1 MNELEDLKKKIDH
14 LEYDEINPMKEDIN
28 DIKVNISK
36 YDLLIKQALESNKK
50 VSDSLEVLKDTMV
63 EVSRSVRDSNRIND
77 EITKTIEELNKRIS
91 SVDNNTK
98 KRKNVHLDEVDLTQM
113 SLFDTISDNDI
124 IDELRNVDI
133 GNLTP
138 LDALN
143 KLYELQNKVK
153 NRW

>member
-1 MNELEDLKKKIDH
+1 MSEFEDLKKKIDH

-28 DIKVNISK
+28 EIKITLTSN
-36 YDLLIKQALESNKK
+36 DLLVKQALESNKK

-98 KRKNVHLDEVDLTQM
+98 EALDKFENK
-113 SLFDTISDNDI
+113 IIEIDNKSKLDI
-124 IDELRNVDI
+124 MLW
-133 GNLTP
+133 
-138 LDALN
+138 
-143 KLYELQNKVK
+143 VK
-153 NRW
+153 NNWFGIVGVIGIIYTIIKNMI

>member
-98 KRKNVHLDEVDLTQM
+98 
-113 SLFDTISDNDI
+113 
-124 IDELRNVDI
+124 
-133 GNLTP
+133 
-138 LDALN
+138 DALEKFETKITEIDN
-143 KLYELQNKVK
+143 KSKLDIMLWVK
-153 NRW
+153 SNWFGIVGVIGIIYTIIKNMI

>member
-28 DIKVNISK
+28 EIKLNIGK

-77 EITKTIEELNKRIS
+77 EITKTIEELNKRICG
-91 SVDNNTK
+91 VENNTK
-98 KRKNVHLDEVDLTQM
+98 ETLKIFEGK
-113 SLFDTISDNDI
+113 
-124 IDELRNVDI
+124 IDEIDNKSKLDI
-133 GNLTP
+133 VLWLKNNWFGVVGILGLIYTIIKNLM
-138 LDALN
+138 
-143 KLYELQNKVK
+143 
-153 NRW
+153 

>member
-14 LEYDEINPMKEDIN
+14 LEYDEINLMKEDIN

-98 KRKNVHLDEVDLTQM
+98 
-113 SLFDTISDNDI
+113 
-124 IDELRNVDI
+124 
-133 GNLTP
+133 
-138 LDALN
+138 DALEKFETKITEIDN
-143 KLYELQNKVK
+143 KSKLDIMLWVK
-153 NRW
+153 NNWFGIIGVIGIIYTIIKNMI